1 MCTHDRFHVRNF
13 VTTDINFQFTQL
25 RIQSVEHRLHKVSPV
40 PWTEQDWKRVLFG
53 VHYNFKDVLYTTSR
67 AMSAGQLK
75 KLKTQQWRQSS
86 EILRSVARQNMTHNG
101 RNISETSVKFHQT
114 IQRNISYITVIFI
127 FETVRTRKITNATN
141 NVTQGHC
148 CKNVNKTRRT
158 HDCIGP

>member
-1 MCTHDRFHVRNF
+1 VRNF
-13 VTTDINFQFTQL
+13 VTTDINFRITQL

-53 VHYNFKDVLYTTSR
+53 VHYNFKDVLYTISR

-114 IQRNISYITVIFI
+114 IQRNILYHSHIH
-127 FETVRTRKITNATN
+127 TRNRENVKDDKCN

-158 HDCIGP
+158 HECMGP